1 MFSINVQ
8 FESSGL
14 DAGQVPT
21 GLGGR
26 VLYSSFQQGTSLP
39 GYVRCALAGLMRTG
53 FDVVLLTTQ
62 SELDD
67 ESLAFLRDHRI
78 ELVATINKGF
88 DFGMWRRYLEGI
100 SDEARN
106 SIHRL
111 VLVNDSVVYYRDVFK
126 DLFQQA
132 ESRGADA
139 VSISCNRDYGYH
151 LQSFFLYMKPR
162 ARDLFYSHIF
172 EQDIPDVYWDVVVRM
187 EIGLTHRMIRE
198 HLKVE
203 PLFDYGKPFDYSYEK
218 VVRDGLGFVK
228 RKLLDKRYTFG
239 QTVAFMR
246 HDLRAFNID
255 YTALILKEGQMDN
268 EFKPEWLKTR
278 PDPDRSERNKMR
290 RWRFAFWAWIFVSD
304 MTLLLLAAVPSI
316 CLWSR
321 FGWEVSILSF
331 VICAFVLFLLRGAFR
346 RWQVGKSV
354 RPLPSLP
361 PGAGF

>member
-8 FESSGL
+8 IESCGL

-39 GYVRCALAGLMRTG
+39 GYVRYALAGLMRTG

-228 RKLLDKRYTFG
+228 RKLLEKRYTFG
-239 QTVAFMR
+239 QTLFFLRNNRRAL
-246 HDLRAFNID
+246 DLDYRAV
-255 YTALILKEGQMDN
+255 ILEQGGMDVN
-268 EFKPEWLKTR
+268 FRPEWLETR
-278 PDPDRSERNKMR
+278 PPATFREKAR
-290 RWRFAFWAWIFVSD
+290 RRFWRLLFWGWTAISD
-304 MTLLLLAAVPSI
+304 ASLLAAA
-316 CLWSR
+316 
-321 FGWEVSILSF
+321 FGIGLVMAGFGGVAVGTGSGLCCAIL
-331 VICAFVLFLLRGAFR
+331 LFWLRRKCR
-346 RWQVGKSV
+346 RWIAARGVKPV
-354 RPLPSLP
+354 AAP
-361 PGAGF
+361 